1 MIAAQRTNIA
11 WSATVAVAD
20 AVRRLRAEGI
30 DVVDLGGGDPD
41 FPTPPHIIEA
51 AHQAM
56 LRGDTHYV
64 DSAGVHELRVLIA
77 EKLRRENQVDVAP
90 EAVLVTPGGKAAL
103 YAAISAYVEL
113 GVDVLVAEPAW
124 VSYRAMVQ
132 SAAGRIQPIH
142 LSAENNFELSRSALE
157 AAVTPA
163 TRVII
168 VNSPCNPTGR
178 VLTNREL
185 SVIAEVALAHDLLV
199 VSDEIYEHLTYDNH
213 RHVSIASFPHMK
225 KRTLVVNGFSKAW
238 AMTGWRLGYIAG
250 PVELL
255 KPVRLLHG
263 HMVTCAASFAQ
274 AGGIAALRGPLT
286 SVHEMVS
293 AWSRRR
299 VRLVEAVNRMPG
311 LQCQLPE
318 GAFYAFVDVRKT
330 GLDSTSFA
338 KRLLETV
345 HLAVTPGNAFGNA
358 GEGYVRLSYA
368 QSDAEIERAIA
379 RLSRF
384 VATPS
389 LMSMEPK

>member
-1 MIAAQRTNIA
+1 
-11 WSATVAVAD
+11 
-20 AVRRLRAEGI
+20 
-30 DVVDLGGGDPD
+30 
-41 FPTPPHIIEA
+41 
-51 AHQAM
+51 
-56 LRGDTHYV
+56 
-64 DSAGVHELRVLIA
+64 
-77 EKLRRENQVDVAP
+77 
-90 EAVLVTPGGKAAL
+90 
-103 YAAISAYVEL
+103 
-113 GVDVLVAEPAW
+113 
-124 VSYRAMVQ
+124 
-132 SAAGRIQPIH
+132 
-142 LSAENNFELSRSALE
+142 
-157 AAVTPA
+157 
-163 TRVII
+163 
-168 VNSPCNPTGR
+168 
-178 VLTNREL
+178 
-185 SVIAEVALAHDLLV
+185 
-199 VSDEIYEHLTYDNH
+199 
-213 RHVSIASFPHMK
+213 
-225 KRTLVVNGFSKAW
+225 
-238 AMTGWRLGYIAG
+238 
-250 PVELL
+250 
-255 KPVRLLHG
+255 
-263 HMVTCAASFAQ
+263 MVTCAASFAQ